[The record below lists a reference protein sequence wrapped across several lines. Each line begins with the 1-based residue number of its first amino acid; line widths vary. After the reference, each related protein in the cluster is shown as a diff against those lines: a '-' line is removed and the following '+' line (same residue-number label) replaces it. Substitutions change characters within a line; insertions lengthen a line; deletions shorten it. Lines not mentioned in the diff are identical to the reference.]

1 MERESRTTLVN
12 SSFSIAHPK
21 RCLRRVCQKIETKAN
36 AFRES
41 FAALLSRRNRHT
53 QSEPKRKAKEAEQK
67 KKGGKEN
74 NVRTVVRNEVQLLI
88 PATTIIGVF
97 LSLSKALS
105 RGKFFEFCRKRVA
118 AWGINKREGRVGEG
132 WRNDPCT
139 NISLS
144 ST

>member
-1 MERESRTTLVN
+1 MERESRTTPAN
-12 SSFSIAHPK
+12 SSFSIARPK

-41 FAALLSRRNRHT
+41 FAALLSRRNHHT
-53 QSEPKRKAKEAEQK
+53 QSEPKRKAKEKEK
-67 KKGGKEN
+67 KKEGKEN
-74 NVRTVVRNEVQLLI
+74 NLRTVVRNEVQLLI
-88 PATTIIGVF
+88 PATMIIGVF

-132 WRNDPCT
+132 
-139 NISLS
+139 
-144 ST
+144 